1 MAWDPRSDR
10 VRGVAS
16 ANGVRGPVHDIFDKR
31 VALITG
37 KGGVGRTT
45 VAAAVARAAAR
56 RGLRVLLVEIGESD
70 GDWTPLARLY
80 GRETLPTEP
89 APLEPGVLG
98 CVLSARA
105 GHEGF
110 FRRVLPL
117 PALANAALK
126 SGALRRL
133 LDTAP
138 SFREM
143 GVLYRFF
150 ELLEQRL
157 PSGAPRH
164 ELAVVDMPASGHTL
178 GLTGLRERMLTL
190 LPKGPIADVLHEGRR
205 YFVDPEVTGAWIV
218 TLPEILP
225 ITECLELA
233 DGLAEHGTPIGGVLV
248 NRVLA
253 DPFTPAER
261 AALAPWA
268 DQPWYGMESYR
279 QAPRTA
285 RALELLRQRTDL
297 PIEAIREI
305 PEQGTRLVD
314 AIAASLGGA
323 R

>member
-1 MAWDPRSDR
+1 M
-10 VRGVAS
+10 
-16 ANGVRGPVHDIFDKR
+16 HDIFDKR

-45 VAAAVARAAAR
+45 VAVAVARAAAR

-80 GRETLPTEP
+80 GRDTLPVQPTE
-89 APLEPGVLG
+89 LEPGVLG

-110 FRRVLPL
+110 FRRVLPV
-117 PALANAALK
+117 PALTNAALR

-150 ELLEQRL
+150 ELLEERL

-164 ELAVVDMPASGHTL
+164 QLAVVDMPASGHTL
-178 GLTGLRERMLTL
+178 GLTGLRERMLAL
-190 LPKGPIADVLHEGRR
+190 LPRGPIADVLHEGRR

-218 TLPEILP
+218 TLPEVLP
-225 ITECLELA
+225 ITECLELSE
-233 DGLAEHGTPIGGVLV
+233 GLAEHGTPIGGIIV
-248 NRVLA
+248 NRVVP
-253 DPFTPAER
+253 DVFTAAER
-261 AALAPWA
+261 DVLAPFA
-268 DQPWYGMESYR
+268 QRPWYGMAR
-279 QAPRTA
+279 FHQAPRSA
-285 RALELLRQRTDL
+285 RALERLRQQTDL
-297 PIEAIREI
+297 PIEEIREF
-305 PEQGTRLVD
+305 PLQGSALVD
-314 AIAASLGGA
+314 AVATSLGGA
-323 R
+323 P